1 MTSIVIPDSVTN
13 IGNSAFQNCPAK
25 LRCTFN
31 GQAAKAITNSG
42 ASYCLL
48 DNDLLYF
55 KGQSISGCDS
65 SAVSVTIPDGVTGIG
80 SRAFLNC
87 RSLTSIIIPSGVTSI
102 GDYAF
107 DGCSNLTGI
116 VIPDGVTNIGRRAFC
131 GCLSL
136 LSIAIPD
143 SVTNIGN
150 SAFTNCSYLT
160 SIVIPD
166 SVTCIS
172 DSAFNGCSSLT
183 SIVIPNSVTDIGESA
198 FHGCSSLTSIVIPNS
213 VTSIDD
219 WAFCYCRSLTS
230 IVIPNT
236 VTSINEYV
244 FKDCSSLTNIYCYEF
259 SYAAKWA
266 NDNGMSSKICY
277 LDGVTEPVSIS
288 LPKDIYIA
296 RGSEKVLQPI
306 AIPSGSYSYRW
317 TSSDPNIVSVSDVGV
332 LTGVSTG
339 YATINASYGECT
351 ATANVYCYAEY
362 ETLAFTEPEVWI
374 IAQKTHPLRIDFRP
388 EGAFEPI
395 RYASYNTTI
404 ASVGADGL
412 ITAKSVGEVTIT
424 ATSLITGKTA
434 SALAHVCYPAQTV
447 EFVETEITV
456 KPCATA
462 QATANAIARN
472 GTVYE
477 NRFVTYAS
485 ADPAIA
491 TVSESGM
498 VTGVSEGT
506 TTITATIE
514 NGASASCTVIVTEHE
529 HTIIE
534 VEAAEPTCTEDGHT
548 AGTKCAV
555 CGKTLSGMEPIPASG
570 HSVVEDAAIPAT
582 CTEAGR
588 AAGTHC
594 AVCNTVLSG
603 GEEIPATGHIEIE
616 VEEKPATCYAIG
628 TTAGKKCS
636 VCEAVLSGC
645 EEIPMI
651 DHMIVNDAYIAPT
664 LTTAGCTA
672 GSHCEICGTILE
684 AQRVIPALTD
694 APIIA
699 IPKAV
704 AEIAEETYINTAVEV
719 VRLPD
724 TCTKINSRAFAN
736 CAKLRIIEI
745 PASSVD
751 IADDAFVDSPNVVI
765 VTHEGSAAQQYARAH
780 DIPYLTYPAK

>member
-1 MTSIVIPDSVTN
+1 MTSIGYSAFSNCNNLTSIAIPDS
-13 IGNSAFQNCPAK
+13 
-25 LRCTFN
+25 
-31 GQAAKAITNSG
+31 
-42 ASYCLL
+42 
-48 DNDLLYF
+48 
-55 KGQSISGCDS
+55 
-65 SAVSVTIPDGVTGIG
+65 
-80 SRAFLNC
+80 
-87 RSLTSIIIPSGVTSI
+87 VTSI

-107 DGCSNLTGI
+107 S
-116 VIPDGVTNIGRRAFC
+116 
-131 GCLSL
+131 
-136 LSIAIPD
+136 
-143 SVTNIGN
+143 
-150 SAFTNCSYLT
+150 
-160 SIVIPD
+160 
-166 SVTCIS
+166 
-172 DSAFNGCSSLT
+172 GCSSLT
-183 SIVIPNSVTDIGESA
+183 SIVIPD
-198 FHGCSSLTSIVIPNS
+198 SLTSIGDSTFSGCSNLTSIAIPDS
-213 VTSIDD
+213 VTSISSS
-219 WAFCYCRSLTS
+219 A
-230 IVIPNT
+230 IP
-236 VTSINEYV
+236 
-244 FKDCSSLTNIYCYEF
+244 SSVLIYCYEL
-259 SYAAKWA
+259 SYADRWAK
-266 NDNGMSSKICY
+266 DNGRSSKIRY

-317 TSSDPNIVSVSDVGV
+317 ASSDPDIVSVSDVGV

-339 YATINASYGECT
+339 YISITASYGDCT
-351 ATANVYCYAEY
+351 ATSRVCCYADY

-374 IAQKTHPLRIDFRP
+374 IAQKSHPLRIDFRP

-395 RYASYNTTI
+395 RYASSNTTI
-404 ASVGADGL
+404 ASVGTDGL
-412 ITAKSVGEVTIT
+412 ITAKSVGDVTIT

-434 SALAHVCYPAQTV
+434 SALVHVCYPAQTV

-555 CGKTLSGMEPIPASG
+555 CGKTLSGMEPIPALG

-582 CTEAGR
+582 CIEAGR

-616 VEEKPATCYAIG
+616 VEEKPATCYEIG

-645 EEIPMI
+645 EKIPMI
-651 DHMIVNDAYIAPT
+651 DHVIVNDAYIAPT

-724 TCTKINSRAFAN
+724 TCTKINARAFAN
-736 CAKLRIIEI
+736 CADLRIVEI
-745 PASSVD
+745 PAASVD
-751 IADDAFVDSPNVVI
+751 IADEAFVDSPNVVI